1 MSNKIFDV
9 KAVEAKKTD
18 GYSYLYNVRDK
29 FKSLEKEEII
39 KHLQE
44 TASGFAIC
52 MCHVEYDFNIAGV
65 IRAANNFNA
74 NEIFYFGTK
83 KFDRRGAC
91 GSYHYNPFQYLKTY
105 EEFISL
111 KEKYT
116 FVGFETGGEPL
127 ITFDWKKFD
136 KPPMIIIGSE
146 NLGIPE
152 EIVKTCEYMVEIPSL
167 GSIRSLNAAVASSI
181 AMYDFIA
188 KK

>member
-1 MSNKIFDV
+1 MKIFDV
-9 KAVEAKKTD
+9 KPSETKVTD
-18 GYSYLYNVRDK
+18 GFSYLFNVRDQ
-29 FKSLEKEEII
+29 FKPMQKEEIV
-39 KHLQE
+39 KYLQE
-44 TASGFAIC
+44 TASGFAVC
-52 MCHVEYDFNIAGV
+52 MAHVEYDFNIAGV

-91 GSYHYNPFQYLKTY
+91 GCYNYNPFQYLKTY
-105 EEFISL
+105 EEFIAL

-116 FVGFETGGEPL
+116 FIGFETGGTPL
-127 ITFDWKKFD
+127 VSFDWKVCN
-136 KPPMIIIGSE
+136 KPPMIIVGSE

-152 EIVKTCEYMVEIPSL
+152 EIMKTCEYMVEIPSL
-167 GSIRSLNAAVASSI
+167 GSVRSLNAAVASSI